1 MTSQRTRVVRTSLS
15 HQIRD
20 ALVQQIV
27 SGDLEPGLRLVETKL
42 AQEFGTSQAPVRE
55 ALRELDSYGLVDVRP
70 RRGTFVGSF
79 VQQTL
84 RESYVVRSALEEAA
98 TRVVMMAGTLPVEVL
113 EDDVAEIFNAAK
125 REDAEAVTL
134 NIVSFHRHIIE
145 ASGNGLLLRS
155 WESLHVEGR
164 TRVLLT
170 AVPTSLVEVAEE
182 HAALLDGLKSG
193 DIEAACRSAREHQWQ
208 FAEVSEP
215 AQREQDT
222 RGTR

>member
-1 MTSQRTRVVRTSLS
+1 MTSRESLTVRPSLS

-27 SGDLEPGLRLVETKL
+27 SGDLEPGVRLIETKL

-84 RESYVVRSALEEAA
+84 RESYVVRAALEEAA
-98 TRVVMMAGTLPVEVL
+98 TRLVLVQGTVPEETLAE
-113 EDDVAEIFNAAK
+113 DVAAIAEAA
-125 REDAEAVTL
+125 EQNDAEGVAL

-145 ASGNGLLLRS
+145 AAENDLLLRS
-155 WESLHVEGR
+155 WDALHIEGR
-164 TRVLLT
+164 TKVLM
-170 AVPTSLVEVAEE
+170 AAAPTSLREVAGE
-182 HAALLDGLKSG
+182 HAALLDGLRTG
-193 DIEAACRSAREHQWQ
+193 DVEAACRAAREHQWQ
-208 FAEVSEP
+208 FAVLADESDQP
-215 AQREQDT
+215 
-222 RGTR
+222 